1 MVLEPLSEQVDANSK
16 QLDFLNLLSE
26 ARSGS
31 REAIGMLIDHYRP
44 YLLLIANQEL
54 DSAVQGKVGAS
65 DVVQETML
73 TAQVALDDFAGSSED
88 ELMAW
93 LRKILLNDLSDAG
106 RKFQRTAKRRVDLEI
121 PIHGDSRIDQPP
133 IELGADTA
141 QPGTNTADAE
151 EAEALYAGL
160 SRLSQEYQVVL
171 RLRNWEQLSFIEI
184 GDQLDRSPDA
194 ARKLWS
200 RAVLRL
206 KQELIKLGASDE

>member
-1 MVLEPLSEQVDANSK
+1 MLEPLSEPVDENSK
-16 QLDFLNLLSE
+16 QLDFLKLLSE

-31 REAIGMLIDHYRP
+31 RDAIGKLIDHYRP

-54 DSAVQGKVGAS
+54 DSAVRGKVGAS

-73 TAQVALDDFAGSSED
+73 TAQVALNDFAGSSED

-121 PIHGDSRIDQPP
+121 SIHGDSRINQPP
-133 IELGADTA
+133 MVVRSDTA
-141 QPGTNTADAE
+141 PPGTHTADAE
-151 EAEALYAGL
+151 EAEALLFAMA
-160 SRLSQEYQVVL
+160 RLSQEYQVVL
-171 RLRNWEQLSFIEI
+171 RLRNWEQLSFAEI

-200 RAVLRL
+200 RAVLHL
-206 KQELIKLGASDE
+206 QQELIKLGVSDK